1 MARAKVKRNLSIN
14 GISIPEWG
22 MIKKDIKPFK
32 TANGVMMDYR
42 QLLQSARDYVHYEI
56 STKVLHS
63 SFIKYC
69 ERFDKNKA
77 ALLSVLPEYEF
88 ASAGKNAYLSLK
100 GVELEDTTI
109 SYLEKKYNELLVK
122 AEIIAKAK
130 AAEVKQ
136 KVSNGIIISIQQR
149 MREQVSDL
157 CGQWDDSVDQL
168 CFADFN
174 LTQFEPH
181 SQMQVFNGGVIK
193 AAHAKL
199 IKDMYQSQYEEAKEV
214 VEWKD
219 EQIKEG
225 YSYMTAK
232 KRKEFLAFFEKIMT
246 ACDTYINTGKAVRKT
261 RVKKAPSKE
270 KLIARI
276 KYKESEPSIGLASIN
291 PLSIIECNTL
301 WIYNTKNR
309 KLGCYVAEA
318 MGQVLTVKGTSIIGF
333 DPKKSVCKTV
343 RKPETLKG
351 AGKLARTKMQKQFDE
366 INATE
371 TAMNGRLNEH
381 IILISTF

>member
-157 CGQWDDSVDQL
+157 CGIWDDSVDQL

-343 RKPETLKG
+343 RKPEILKG